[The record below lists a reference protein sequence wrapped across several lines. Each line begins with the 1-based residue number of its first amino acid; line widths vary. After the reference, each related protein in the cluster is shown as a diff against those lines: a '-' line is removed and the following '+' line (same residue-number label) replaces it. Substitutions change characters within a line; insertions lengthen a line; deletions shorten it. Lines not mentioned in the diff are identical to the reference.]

1 MIKECKH
8 CKEVFRLD
16 TIAKKSVGGKINEC
30 PDCVVELKTETAV
43 RYTGLELEDT
53 GSFMINRHATVEDR
67 DKYMSDLKNGVDLS
81 K

>member
-8 CKEVFRLD
+8 CGDVFRLD
-16 TIAKKSVGGKINEC
+16 AIAKKSVGGKINEC
-30 PDCVVELKTETAV
+30 ADCVVELKTETAV

-53 GSFMINRHATVEDR
+53 GSFMINRHATAEDR
-67 DKYMSDLKNGVDLS
+67 EKYMHELKNGVDLS

>member
-16 TIAKKSVGGKINEC
+16 AIAKKSVGGKIN
-30 PDCVVELKTETAV
+30 
-43 RYTGLELEDT
+43 
-53 GSFMINRHATVEDR
+53 ATVEDR
-67 DKYMSDLKNGVDLS
+67 EKYMHELKNGVDLS

>member
-8 CKEVFRLD
+8 CGDVFRLD
-16 TIAKKSVGGKINEC
+16 AIAKKSVGGKINEC
-30 PDCVVELKTETAV
+30 ADCVVELKTETAV

-53 GSFMINRHATVEDR
+53 GSFMINRHATAEER
-67 DKYMSDLKNGVDLS
+67 EKYMTDLKNGVDLS

>member
-16 TIAKKSVGGKINEC
+16 AIAKKSVG
-30 PDCVVELKTETAV
+30 ELKTETAV

-67 DKYMSDLKNGVDLS
+67 EKYMHELKNGVDLS